1 MKCLRIVFVFLFIV
15 TVINYNSMLEG
26 GYDQSGSGIL
36 MKISGRVIHRE
47 TGLGIEGVNV
57 HLDEMVTLEEFEA
70 VTNKDGLFIIK
81 RVPQGI
87 YELNNWFINL
97 SCPGELVLEK
107 YPEPIK
113 VTTGRNVIG
122 LNIYLKKG
130 ASISGRVFK
139 PDGVTPVTQG
149 NVVVF
154 PRLKGKKIENNIDS
168 NGYYKVV
175 GLGRT
180 GVEEL
185 NYSVTVEA
193 PEYADLA
200 KSVKIKSSE
209 EIKDFNFVIGKGQVH
224 IKGSVTSS
232 FDNHPIK
239 GARISVLSVKRPN
252 SLDEISNG
260 NAVTDEAGNY
270 SISGFKY
277 PTNVDIAVFSD
288 DYEMAKVIKY
298 LKSGINVIDFTLTPK
313 TKTLEPKERKE
324 QAQLKC
330 CDLEDLFKKIFADIT
345 CKKPNST
352 DENGNPCINNT
363 STLNCMVEKC
373 ANSLID
379 IVCREDCPKD
389 PDGKV
394 PAGYTK
400 KYNFSGTRGRV
411 VICINSKSTFF
422 WAERMFHELYHI
434 CDREA
439 PSDKEDEDSCAEARS
454 YSAQICAFNNSQ
466 AQEQRRIYQ
475 KRCDEEK
482 NKT

>member
-1 MKCLRIVFVFLFIV
+1 
-15 TVINYNSMLEG
+15 MLEG

-47 TGLGIEGVNV
+47 TGLGIEGVTV

-70 VTNKDGLFIIK
+70 VTNNDGLFIIK

-97 SCPGELVLEK
+97 SCPGELILEK
-107 YPEPIK
+107 YPEQIK

-149 NVVVF
+149 NVVVY

-175 GLGRT
+175 GLGRP
-180 GVEEL
+180 GIEEL

-193 PEYADLA
+193 PGYADLSE
-200 KSVKIKSSE
+200 SVKIKVSK
-209 EIKDFNFVIGKGQVH
+209 EIKDFNFVVGTGQIH
-224 IKGSVTSS
+224 IKGTVTSS
-232 FDNHPIK
+232 VDNQPIK
-239 GARISVLSVKRPN
+239 GAGIYVVSVEKPTPLA
-252 SLDEISNG
+252 EIATG
-260 NAVTDEAGNY
+260 DGITDDSGNY
-270 SISGFKY
+270 SISGFKS
-277 PTNVDIAVFSD
+277 PNIVDITILCDGF
-288 DYEMAKVIKY
+288 EEAKVRKY

-313 TKTLEPKERKE
+313 IKNLEPKERKE

-345 CKKPNST
+345 CKKPNSI

-363 STLNCMVEKC
+363 STLNCMNEKC
-373 ANSLID
+373 VKNLID

-389 PDGKV
+389 SDGKV
-394 PAGYTK
+394 PPGYTK
-400 KYNFSGTRGRV
+400 KYNLSGSRGV
-411 VICINSKSTFF
+411 AIICINSESTFF

-439 PSDKEDEDSCAEARS
+439 PPDKEEEDPCAEERA
-454 YSAQICAFNNSQ
+454 YATMICAFNNFQ
-466 AQEQRRIYQ
+466 GEKLRLDYQQRCKREQ
-475 KRCDEEK
+475 
-482 NKT
+482 NT